1 MARNIAAA
9 WGRRADY
16 VQEFHLVVFI
26 CCRELK
32 GKSLD
37 EYVKETT
44 QLDDGAV
51 YIDLKDWHR
60 RKKNILFILDGLDE
74 CNNSEDS
81 KEINNLLSSK
91 NYGGSSILATTRPL
105 LSDDTLITLRQ
116 FTKRVSIKGFN
127 RDQIEMIIDN
137 YFEERAG
144 MSDKM
149 KSKLF
154 DSGNEAYLQ
163 LISCPLLCQLFCY
176 LFDNDETF
184 PEKATG
190 VYLKLIECLIR
201 LVNQISKSLI
211 VDKLKNF
218 TY

>member
-1 MARNIAAA
+1 MAKNIAAA

-16 VQEFHLVVFI
+16 VQEFSLVVFI
-26 CCRELK
+26 CCRDLK

-37 EYVKETT
+37 KYVEENT
-44 QLDDGAV
+44 QLDGGET
-51 YIDLKDWHR
+51 YINLKDWHR

-81 KEINNLLSSK
+81 VEINDLLSSK

-105 LSDDTLITLRQ
+105 SDDTLITVRQ

-154 DSGNEAYLQ
+154 GNGNEAYLQ
-163 LISCPLLCQLFCY
+163 LISCPLLCQLFCL
-176 LFDNDETF
+176 LFEYDETF

-201 LVNQISKSLI
+201 
-211 VDKLKNF
+211 
-218 TY
+218 